1 MSKNI
6 VIQEGGIGKQ
16 LTVDKLKT
24 NLVGGGSCLWVPE
37 DSINLGTK
45 HISENGTFRAS
56 DDGYLGY
63 SEVTVSGVG
72 TATGRDPTTGEEKRV
87 SVDPETGDLEETII
101 PESIRITTLPTKVNY
116 TNGETIN
123 YSGIVVHAYSSAG
136 RDLGEVPFNELVFPV
151 TQALASGEEWTDGQ
165 GLNAKMLYFT
175 PHYGAYLNPSTLLP
189 YNEYTNYLDSSLVGT
204 YNGHTAAYN
213 DSSNPSTR
221 LITRYNNRNYMATI
235 AGSRKIGLA
244 CNYEDELI
252 GGRIYRG
259 WLGVSSSTARAG
271 DNAFEA
277 VAAYDDIITGVPVS
291 TVNPTTI
298 DISTLHAIQTLP
310 VQWPSADAGTTL
322 ETSFT
327 INVTGGGT

>member
-6 VIQEGGIGKQ
+6 SIQEGGIGKQ

-24 NLVGGGSCLWVPE
+24 NLVGVGSCLWVPE

-101 PESIRITTLPTKVNY
+101 PESIQITVLPTKLNY

-123 YSGIVVHAYSSAG
+123 YNGIVVHAYSSAG
-136 RDLGEVPFNELVFPV
+136 RDLGAVPFNELVFPV
-151 TQALASGEEWTDGQ
+151 TQALASGDERTDGQ
-165 GLNAKMLYFT
+165 GLNAMMLYYT
-175 PHYGAYLNPSTLLP
+175 PHIVVRKNSRGEITWESTIYVHGSALGSYEGVQATYG
-189 YNEYTNYLDSSLVGT
+189 SSNTPGT
-204 YNGHTAAYN
+204 Y
-213 DSSNPSTR
+213 
-221 LITRYNNRNYMATI
+221 LVTRYNNINYMTCV
-235 AGSRKIGLA
+235 AGDGKRDLFAMTPRSGRE
-244 CNYEDELI
+244 NYE
-252 GGRIYRG
+252 G
-259 WLGVSSSTARAG
+259 WLLASGASSSA
-271 DNAFEA
+271 
-277 VAAYDDIITGVPVS
+277 PVGRFAQAPFSEELTNIPIS
-291 TVNPTTI
+291 TVNPTTV
-298 DISTLHAIQTLP
+298 DPANLHAIQTIP